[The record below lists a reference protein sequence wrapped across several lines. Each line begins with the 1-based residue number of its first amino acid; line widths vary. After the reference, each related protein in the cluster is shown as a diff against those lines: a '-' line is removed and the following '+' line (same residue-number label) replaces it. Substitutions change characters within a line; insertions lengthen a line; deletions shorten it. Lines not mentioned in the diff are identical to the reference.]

1 MVKRPY
7 APGVHGSSP
16 RRGGSEYGKQLAMK
30 QKIKR
35 LYGVFERQFRHHF
48 EESQDREGA
57 TGDLLLERLERRL
70 DNVVYRLGFA
80 DSRAQA
86 RQLVAHSFFTVN
98 GKRMTIPSYETKLGD
113 VVTLKK
119 SKNEKGNMK
128 TQLEILKNK
137 KDVPHWLELDV
148 DKLEG
153 KVLAR
158 PSRSDVGI
166 GVDAQMVVE
175 YYSK

>member
-1 MVKRPY
+1 
-7 APGVHGSSP
+7 
-16 RRGGSEYGKQLAMK
+16 MK

-48 EESQDREGA
+48 EESQERQGA

-86 RQLVAHSFFTVN
+86 RQLVSHSFFTVN
-98 GKRMTIPSYETKLGD
+98 GKRMTVPSYETKLGD
-113 VVTLKK
+113 VIVLKTT
-119 SKNEKGNMK
+119 KNAKGNMTK
-128 TQLEILKNK
+128 QLEILKNK
-137 KDVPHWLELDV
+137 KDVPHWLALDV